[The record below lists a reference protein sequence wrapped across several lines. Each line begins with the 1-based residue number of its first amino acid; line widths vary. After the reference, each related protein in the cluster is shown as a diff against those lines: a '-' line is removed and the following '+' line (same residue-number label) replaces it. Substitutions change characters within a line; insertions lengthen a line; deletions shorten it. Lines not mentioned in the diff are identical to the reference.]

1 MLLQKEIIFMGYCPK
16 CDMEFV
22 DGITICTDCG
32 GPLVESE
39 ELAIAMKRKEQEERL
54 LKQQEYLEKLNQQLQ
69 EENSDLHMPEDIAA
83 SMPKPVQVYESKAQ
97 KYEDLKSSASAFLIV
112 GSILLAVSVVYWTGI
127 ISLPMVGNSKIIFQS
142 TLCIMGILSLAVFFN
157 TNRSAKQLQPEIE
170 KEKNQTKEL
179 IEWFLSQWRPED
191 IDREIEDHDSLPQ
204 EELSLKRFQIIQDHL
219 ITNKDLPDPAYVDA
233 LSEEI
238 YSQLYE
244 S

>member
-1 MLLQKEIIFMGYCPK
+1 MNQIKVGAFISQRRKAKGW
-16 CDMEFV
+16 
-22 DGITICTDCG
+22 TQ
-32 GPLVESE
+32 SQ
-39 ELAIAMKRKEQEERL
+39 LA
-54 LKQQEYLEKLNQQLQ
+54 EKL
-69 EENSDLHMPEDIAA
+69 EITDKAI
-83 SMPKPVQVYESKAQ
+83 SKW
-97 KYEDLKSSASAFLIV
+97 E
-112 GSILLAVSVVYWTGI
+112 TGKGFPD
-127 ISLPMVGNSKIIFQS
+127 ISLIEPLAAALGVSIPELLTGEQII
-142 TLCIMGILSLAVFFN
+142 N